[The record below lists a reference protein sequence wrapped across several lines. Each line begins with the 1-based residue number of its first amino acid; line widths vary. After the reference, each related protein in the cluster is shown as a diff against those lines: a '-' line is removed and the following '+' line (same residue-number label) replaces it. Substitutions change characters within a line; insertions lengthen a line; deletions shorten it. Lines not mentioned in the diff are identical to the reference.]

1 MATALILASA
11 IAGAGLAVPELR
23 TLGRAW
29 GWVVLFLVW
38 AGPLL
43 LLAWAA
49 AAASR
54 TEPVGP
60 DVAIAIG
67 GAGAALSFALALG
80 PEARYLAE
88 PIGRAP
94 YWLLTELS
102 SSFEGTRV
110 PARFGG
116 ISLLFL
122 AMMAAGALAALARA
136 RRPGLRLLSAG
147 AGVVALVAC
156 FAELPVGSLPRG
168 RELVDL
174 PELKDPAYA
183 WLQSQ
188 PGRFGI
194 LELPD
199 WPTEGPQH
207 WRHRAWRSL
216 RYMLASKQHGQ
227 HLVNGTGRIEPFL
240 WTRFRRLE
248 LWSDGFFA
256 FVASY
261 LPVKV
266 RAGARAGTAAFRA
279 GRGLAAHQGT
289 CQRLAAGVPIA
300 RRRADLH
307 GRSIRGPRAG
317 RRSRVRAARDRLAGR
332 REVLGPARRQ

>member
-38 AGPLL
+38 GGPLL

-54 TEPVGP
+54 TAPVGL

-122 AMMAAGALAALARA
+122 AMRAAGALAALARA

-168 RELVDL
+168 RFD
-174 PELKDPAYA
+174 AA
-183 WLQSQ
+183 
-188 PGRFGI
+188 
-194 LELPD
+194 
-199 WPTEGPQH
+199 
-207 WRHRAWRSL
+207 
-216 RYMLASKQHGQ
+216 
-227 HLVNGTGRIEPFL
+227 
-240 WTRFRRLE
+240 
-248 LWSDGFFA
+248 
-256 FVASY
+256 
-261 LPVKV
+261 
-266 RAGARAGTAAFRA
+266 ARAAPRERYGADRA
-279 GRGLAAHQGT
+279 LPLDAVPPPRTG
-289 CQRLAAGVPIA
+289 GVTGSSRSS
-300 RRRADLH
+300 RRTF
-307 GRSIRGPRAG
+307 P
-317 RRSRVRAARDRLAGR
+317 
-332 REVLGPARRQ
+332 